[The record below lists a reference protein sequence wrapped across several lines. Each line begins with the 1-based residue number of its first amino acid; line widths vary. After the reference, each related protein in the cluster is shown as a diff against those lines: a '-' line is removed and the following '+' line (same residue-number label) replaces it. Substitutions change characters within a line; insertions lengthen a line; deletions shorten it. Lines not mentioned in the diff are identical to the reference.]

1 MLKKYGKEAGL
12 TNELTPHTLRHSFA
26 SHLLER
32 GADIRAVQEMLG
44 HCDIS
49 TIQVYL
55 QRSKQNL
62 KSVYDSFHP
71 RAKENEEL
79 HNEE

>member
-71 RAKENEEL
+71 RAKEKEEH